1 MGQLLLLLLL
11 LLLLP
16 VAFSDKEQFSFLC
29 SDAEENCI
37 LFPTWNGIKKKID
50 VQLFLATSFRI

>member
-1 MGQLLLLLLL
+1 MGLLLLLLL

-37 LFPTWNGIKKKID
+37 LFLTWNGIKKK
-50 VQLFLATSFRI
+50 